1 MESGLPIIQA
11 LVFTA
16 NSSVERVDFDNPT
29 TQSHEKC
36 PQGLLLA
43 GSAEGFG

>member
-16 NSSVERVDFDNPT
+16 NSSVEVVDFESPT

-36 PQGLLLA
+36 PQGLLLT
-43 GSAEGFG
+43 GCAEGFD